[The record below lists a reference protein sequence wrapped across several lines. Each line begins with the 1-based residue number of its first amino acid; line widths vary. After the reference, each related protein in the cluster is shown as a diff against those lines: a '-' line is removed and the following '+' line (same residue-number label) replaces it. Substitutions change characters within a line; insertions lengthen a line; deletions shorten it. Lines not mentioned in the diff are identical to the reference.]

1 MAPAPTATP
10 DVTIQNSA
18 QQLSSAASHISCP
31 PLYPTAPT
39 MRHAIQHEESQVLHF
54 TGQQMLPG
62 PLTGSGCCAI
72 ASGRGSRAAS
82 SAATAPAYTAA
93 AAGKGPATTAASRSS
108 HAAPVAA
115 APAAASSGLASTA
128 TATDR
133 NSAAPGTA
141 TASSGS
147 WIQGQAG
154 TSKACEDSLDERGG

>member
-1 MAPAPTATP
+1 
-10 DVTIQNSA
+10 
-18 QQLSSAASHISCP
+18 
-31 PLYPTAPT
+31 

-154 TSKACEDSLDERGG
+154 TSKACEDSLDERGGKLWQDVSDSEADRDVLECYKTLEMLRRRDKGKGRQL